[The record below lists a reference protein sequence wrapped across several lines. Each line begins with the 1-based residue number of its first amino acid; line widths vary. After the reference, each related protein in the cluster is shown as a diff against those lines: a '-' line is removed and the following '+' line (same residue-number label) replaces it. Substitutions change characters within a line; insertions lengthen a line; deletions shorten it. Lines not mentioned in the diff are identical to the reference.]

1 MESSRDR
8 FGDDFGGEQMWG
20 LKELAYPEAIPFWP
34 QTIGWLIVGLLLLA
48 LLAWF
53 VWRVRRRW
61 VLNSYR
67 REALLRLERMR
78 ADPALAKQ
86 LPFLLR
92 RSALIASD
100 RSTVASLRGV
110 DWVRWLNK
118 TAGREV
124 FEQGAA
130 EMLDRLSYSNAEIPP
145 GEIEPLLAASRD
157 WVRKH
162 RA

>member
-34 QTIGWLIVGLLLLA
+34 QTPGWWIAGLLILA

-53 VWRVRRRW
+53 VWRARHRW
-61 VLNSYR
+61 NQNSYR
-67 REALLRLERMR
+67 REALLSLEMMHN
-78 ADPALAKQ
+78 DPARAKQ

-92 RSALIASD
+92 RSALTACD
-100 RSTVASLRGV
+100 RTSVASLRGA
-110 DWVRWLNK
+110 DWISWLNE

-124 FEQGAA
+124 FEQEAA
-130 EMLDRLSYSNAEIPP
+130 ETLDRLAYSNADIPSR
-145 GEIEPLLAASRD
+145 EVEPLLAASRE